1 MFVVIG
7 LMLQGIVVGRLFR
20 NRNLNFTTKLITI
33 LIWILLFLLGIDVGG
48 NDKIMNNLHTIGL
61 EAFIIAGAATLGSI
75 TMAKLLWNYINRKKE
90 SL

>member
-7 LMLQGIVVGRLFR
+7 LMILGIAFGRIFR
-20 NRNLNFTTKLITI
+20 NQNLKATSKLITV

-61 EAFIIAGAATLGSI
+61 EAFIIAAAATLGSI
-75 TMAKLLWNYINRKKE
+75 TMAKLLWTYINRKKE